1 MKKTLM
7 VVLLFLLI
15 SSVLCADTS
24 WTWNPTDGF
33 TNAGAATKVSL
44 NTTDTIQAEIGFT
57 TSTVAADVSGYKN
70 IADYTPV
77 EGEVVLSAFDSNTG
91 KAWNNSEYITAQLGI
106 IKAAS
111 ETKLYATWLLQSGQK
126 LNIYLYADGPLKL
139 SGNDTESIGWKV
151 SSISGEREVIYI
163 DCTTGATETGISADK
178 PNSFSGKYIEQH
190 DPTATAS
197 DSDDFKNYGSVELI
211 VQTDSVW
218 EHPAG
223 EYEANL
229 NMVIE
234 VVQ

>member
-91 KAWNNSEYITAQLGI
+91 KVRNNQSSIRNKIICYLVASVWTEAEYISLRRW
-106 IKAAS
+106 AS
-111 ETKLYATWLLQSGQK
+111 
-126 LNIYLYADGPLKL
+126 
-139 SGNDTESIGWKV
+139 
-151 SSISGEREVIYI
+151 
-163 DCTTGATETGISADK
+163 
-178 PNSFSGKYIEQH
+178 
-190 DPTATAS
+190 
-197 DSDDFKNYGSVELI
+197 
-211 VQTDSVW
+211 
-218 EHPAG
+218 
-223 EYEANL
+223 
-229 NMVIE
+229 
-234 VVQ
+234 